1 MLNLT
6 VNVPV
11 PNIAKMRVVV
21 VDLNSDTS
29 TALVTVAVQG
39 AGGAAWPST
48 FTLGVRDG
56 ASEGLRGKATPLG
69 YGDIL
74 EVFGFTTPTGFT
86 DLVTAYV
93 GGGIAAR
100 NKAAESYLVSL
111 GALPA
116 GTVS

>member
-1 MLNLT
+1 MLNLS
-6 VNVPV
+6 VNVQV

-21 VDLNSDTS
+21 VDLNGDTN

-48 FTLGVRDG
+48 FTLGIRDG
-56 ASEGLRGKATPLG
+56 SSEGLRAKGSPLG

-93 GGGIAAR
+93 GGGISAR
-100 NKAAESYLVSL
+100 NKAVESYLVTL

-116 GTVS
+116 GTVA

>member
-21 VDLNSDTS
+21 VDLNGDTN
-29 TALVTVAVQG
+29 TALVTVSAQG
-39 AGGAAWPST
+39 AGALPWPQL
-48 FTLGVRDG
+48 FTLGIRDG
-56 ASEGLRGKATPLG
+56 SSEGLRAKGTPLG

-93 GGGIAAR
+93 GGGISAR
-100 NKAAESYLVSL
+100 NKAAESYLVTL

-116 GTVS
+116 GTVA

>member
-11 PNIAKMRVVV
+11 PNITKMRVVV
-21 VDLNSDTS
+21 VDLNGDTN
-29 TALVTVAVQG
+29 TALVTVAAQG
-39 AGGAAWPST
+39 AGALPWPT
-48 FTLGVRDG
+48 LLTLGIRDG
-56 ASEGLRGKATPLG
+56 SSEGIRAKASPLG

-93 GGGIAAR
+93 GGGISAR
-100 NKAAESYLVSL
+100 NKAAESYLVSI

-116 GTVS
+116 GTIA